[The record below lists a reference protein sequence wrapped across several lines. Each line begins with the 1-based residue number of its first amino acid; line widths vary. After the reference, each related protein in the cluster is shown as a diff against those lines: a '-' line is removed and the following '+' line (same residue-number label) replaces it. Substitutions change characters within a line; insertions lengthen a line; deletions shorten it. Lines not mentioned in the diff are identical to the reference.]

1 MGDFFRDSLATQPAW
16 RIGEYVSGLS
26 EIWPFRF
33 PNRVGASL
41 SIACALAAVL
51 TGCAGQAGADPS
63 AQSRPRF
70 ASGGPNADAYGAN
83 SGYPIGDR
91 STFADS
97 LFIVGSFSHLDR
109 IFENRLIRRAAT
121 PSALRRSPSEPAF
134 RHEYAGET
142 LTLDGYLARHPA
154 TGFLV
159 ARGDTILV
167 ERYQYARN
175 DRHRLASWSM
185 AKTVTSMLIGI
196 AVDEGRIAS
205 IDDLAGTYVPAL
217 AGTEYGRTSLR
228 HLLQMSSGVRFV
240 ERYTGHDDLARLLA
254 DSIGQGSAGGA
265 DTVKPFNQRVRPSG
279 TMFSYA
285 SAETQVLG
293 LVLRG
298 AVGRP
303 VAAYLQEKIWE
314 PIGAEADATWLI
326 DRAGQEATWCCLNAV
341 LRDYARLGLLLA
353 HDGQWRGR
361 QIIPAAWIADATR
374 AGAGRVRVGNE
385 PTNPEF
391 AAYGYQVWVLPGERR
406 MFFLSGLLGQLMFVD
421 PGARLVM
428 VHTAVRARPADLGA
442 EIALWRGIVR
452 ELDQ

>member
-1 MGDFFRDSLATQPAW
+1 L
-16 RIGEYVSGLS
+16 
-26 EIWPFRF
+26 
-33 PNRVGASL
+33 
-41 SIACALAAVL
+41 
-51 TGCAGQAGADPS
+51 
-63 AQSRPRF
+63 
-70 ASGGPNADAYGAN
+70 
-83 SGYPIGDR
+83 
-91 STFADS
+91 
-97 LFIVGSFSHLDR
+97 
-109 IFENRLIRRAAT
+109 RRA
-121 PSALRRSPSEPAF
+121 PSEPAF
-134 RHEYAGET
+134 RHQYAGET
-142 LTLDGYLARHPA
+142 LTLDGYLARNPT

-167 ERYQYARN
+167 ERYQYSRH

-196 AVDEGRIAS
+196 AIDEGRIRS
-205 IDDLAGTYVPAL
+205 IDDVAAAYVPAL
-217 AGTEYGRTSLR
+217 AGTEYGRTPLR
-228 HLLQMSSGVRFV
+228 HLLQMASGIR
-240 ERYTGHDDLARLLA
+240 
-254 DSIGQGSAGGA
+254 QGGAGGV
-265 DTVKPFNQRVRPSG
+265 DTVKPFNQRVRSSG
-279 TMFSYA
+279 TMFSYS

-314 PIGAEADATWLI
+314 PIGAEADATWLV

-353 HDGQWRGR
+353 HGGQWRGR

-374 AGAGRVRVGNE
+374 AGNSRVRVGIE

-391 AAYGYQVWVLPGERR
+391 AGYGYQVWILPGERR

-421 PGARLVM
+421 PGTRLVM
-428 VHTAVRARPADLGA
+428 VHTAVRARPADLSA
-442 EIALWRGIVR
+442 EIALWRGIVH

>member
-1 MGDFFRDSLATQPAW
+1 
-16 RIGEYVSGLS
+16 VSRLS
-26 EIWPFRF
+26 EIGTFRL
-33 PNRVGASL
+33 PSWLGASL
-41 SIACALAAVL
+41 SVACALAAVL
-51 TGCAGQAGADPS
+51 AGCTGAPGAEP
-63 AQSRPRF
+63 AARLGPGF
-70 ASGGPNADAYGAN
+70 AAGGPNADAYGA
-83 SGYPIGDR
+83 SGGYPIGDR
-91 STFADS
+91 LTFADS
-97 LFIVGSFSHLDR
+97 PFIVGSFSHLDR
-109 IFENRLIRRAAT
+109 IFESRLIRRAAT
-121 PSALRRSPSEPAF
+121 PSTLRRAPSEPAF
-134 RHEYAGET
+134 RHQYAGET
-142 LTLDGYLARHPA
+142 LTLDGYLARNPT

-167 ERYQYARN
+167 ERYQYSRH

-196 AVDEGRIAS
+196 AIDEGRIRS
-205 IDDLAGTYVPAL
+205 IDDVAAAYVPAL
-217 AGTEYGRTSLR
+217 AGTEYGRTPLR
-228 HLLQMSSGVRFV
+228 HLLQMASGIRFL
-240 ERYTGHDDLARLLA
+240 ERYTGQDDLARLLA
-254 DSIGQGSAGGA
+254 DSIGQGGAGGV
-265 DTVKPFNQRVRPSG
+265 DTVKPFNQRVRSSG
-279 TMFSYA
+279 TMFSYS

-314 PIGAEADATWLI
+314 PIGAEADATWLV

-353 HDGQWRGR
+353 HGGQWRGR

-374 AGAGRVRVGNE
+374 AGNSRVRVGIE

-391 AAYGYQVWVLPGERR
+391 AGYGYQVWILPGERR

-421 PGARLVM
+421 PGTRLVM
-428 VHTAVRARPADLGA
+428 VHTAVRARPADLSA
-442 EIALWRGIVR
+442 EIALWRGIVH